1 MFRKLSCLEI
11 RKNEIALQ
19 ETHSWNN
26 TSYVDFLD
34 SNSTA
39 YNEGSLAYLEL
50 HKQVAELVTRIHHVA
65 AM

>member
-11 RKNEIALQ
+11 RKNELVLQ

-39 YNEGSLAYLEL
+39 YNEGSLAYL
-50 HKQVAELVTRIHHVA
+50 
-65 AM
+65 